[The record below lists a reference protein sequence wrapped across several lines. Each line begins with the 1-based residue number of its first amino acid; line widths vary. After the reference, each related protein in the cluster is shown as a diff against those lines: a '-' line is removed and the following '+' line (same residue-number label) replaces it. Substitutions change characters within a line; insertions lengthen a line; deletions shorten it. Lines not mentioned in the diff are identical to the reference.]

1 MPRDTLTRERI
12 ISAAIELL
20 DTDGLE
26 GLSMRSLGERLGSAP
41 TAVYWHVKNKDDLV
55 TLVSERAWG
64 EIELPDLDGLEWREA
79 ARLMSRELFSML
91 VRHPWVVQAL
101 SSYLMRGP
109 GKARY
114 DDYGLAVFEKA
125 GFVGVEA
132 DQALF
137 VVFMFVLGNSIG
149 ESAAVTLRR
158 RLRQEGSNADELI
171 QQALNYQ
178 LKVAQDFSRLQSRI
192 ATFAD
197 TDYYAAPDQG
207 FDLGLEVI
215 FDGLEA
221 RLRKTS
227 LPH

>member
-79 ARLMSRELFSML
+79 ATLMSRELFSML

-101 SSYLMRGP
+101 SSYLMPGP

-125 GFVGVEA
+125 GFVGGHA
-132 DQALF
+132 A
-137 VVFMFVLGNSIG
+137 
-149 ESAAVTLRR
+149 AAVAPRRIECRRGDPAGIELSAQGCPGFLTTTIADSDVRGFRLLR
-158 RLRQEGSNADELI
+158 G
-171 QQALNYQ
+171 
-178 LKVAQDFSRLQSRI
+178 
-192 ATFAD
+192 
-197 TDYYAAPDQG
+197 P
-207 FDLGLEVI
+207 
-215 FDGLEA
+215 
-221 RLRKTS
+221 
-227 LPH
+227 